1 MEKSA
6 ISLVKKILKATKIGF
21 AINAK
26 LKAYLLQKSL
36 EKLQHFYN
44 KKIEKANF
52 SYSPKNSLEAF
63 KTSLTRHNS
72 EFKSKP
78 SGDLRVFWVGASH
91 AQDNSGYL
99 QSLRRLCK
107 VTVYYDAS
115 GAYGINGQ
123 SGQSFDDV
131 RASNDSTLLQKVKK
145 AHSYGGIDILLGQMW
160 AHLISPDT
168 LLQIQKMGIP
178 VINIAMDD
186 RLPEHWSTH
195 KNKAV
200 GAIGLKSVTNM
211 VLTTCSDV
219 CSWYAIEGC
228 PAIFFPLAS
237 DPTLFTNADSKTRDI
252 DVLFIG
258 NRYGIRSKIVEY
270 LNKAGVSVECYGNGW
285 KNGYVNAEK
294 NIELSK
300 RARIILGIGTV
311 GYTENIYTLKL
322 RDFDAVMTGSLYI
335 THRNPDLCH
344 LFKEDR
350 DIVCYETA
358 KEAADKIIFYL
369 ANEDAREAIGSS
381 GRALAVE
388 SHSWDHRL
396 DSVFKDLGIID

>member
-1 MEKSA
+1 M
-6 ISLVKKILKATKIGF
+6 
-21 AINAK
+21 
-26 LKAYLLQKSL
+26 
-36 EKLQHFYN
+36 
-44 KKIEKANF
+44 
-52 SYSPKNSLEAF
+52 
-63 KTSLTRHNS
+63 
-72 EFKSKP
+72 
-78 SGDLRVFWVGASH
+78 
-91 AQDNSGYL
+91 
-99 QSLRRLCK
+99 
-107 VTVYYDAS
+107 
-115 GAYGINGQ
+115 
-123 SGQSFDDV
+123 
-131 RASNDSTLLQKVKK
+131 
-145 AHSYGGIDILLGQMW
+145 
-160 AHLISPDT
+160 
-168 LLQIQKMGIP
+168 
-178 VINIAMDD
+178 
-186 RLPEHWSTH
+186 
-195 KNKAV
+195 
-200 GAIGLKSVTNM
+200 
-211 VLTTCSDV
+211 
-219 CSWYAIEGC
+219 
-228 PAIFFPLAS
+228 
-237 DPTLFTNADSKTRDI
+237 
-252 DVLFIG
+252 
-258 NRYGIRSKIVEY
+258 
-270 LNKAGVSVECYGNGW
+270 CYGNGW